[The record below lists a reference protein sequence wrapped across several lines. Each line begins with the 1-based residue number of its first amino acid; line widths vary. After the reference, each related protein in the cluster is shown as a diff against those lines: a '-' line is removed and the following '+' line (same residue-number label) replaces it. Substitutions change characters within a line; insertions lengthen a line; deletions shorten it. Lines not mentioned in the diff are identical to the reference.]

1 MCAVAPVYPWNF
13 SSILKCGA
21 RSQSQNMVS
30 SMFDLQHSWLLNLW
44 PCRVLAPAE
53 PPSTDPGPE
62 GGVELREEKML
73 GTGRRQLL
81 HYFSGTR
88 STFVLD
94 LFVRW

>member
-1 MCAVAPVYPWNF
+1 
-13 SSILKCGA
+13 
-21 RSQSQNMVS
+21 MVS